1 MKIMNDVTRREKTAT
16 GGKCNLCHQV
26 FDKRVMSRHL
36 LNHLKEQNGK
46 FPYFHLSVQD
56 RYTPYYWLHLQVPAN
71 FSLKKLD
78 DYLRDIWLECCGHL
92 SMFRIEDNEYS
103 SYLDPEYG
111 GRSMKAPLSKVLEV
125 GESFEYEYDFGTTSE
140 LVLKTVSVVKGKNKG
155 NSIKL
160 LARNEPPIMK
170 CGKCDQKATQ
180 ICSECN
186 WDEKNELL
194 CITHARHHRH
204 SQEMLLPIVNSPRVG
219 MCGYTG

>member
-1 MKIMNDVTRREKTAT
+1 MTRKKKTET
-16 GGKCNLCHQV
+16 RGKCNLCHQI
-26 FDKRVMSRHL
+26 FDKRVMTRHVS
-36 LNHLKEQNGK
+36 NHLKELSND
-46 FPYFHLSVQD
+46 FSSFHLLVQD
-56 RYTPYYWLHLQVPAN
+56 RYTPYYWLHLQVPTN

-92 SMFRIEDNEYS
+92 SVFRIGDSDYS

-111 GRSMKAPLSKVLEV
+111 DQDMKVALNKVLEV
-125 GESFEYEYDFGTTSE
+125 GKSFDYEYDFGTTSE
-140 LVLKTVSVVKGKNKG
+140 LVLKTVSVVKGKNESKP
-155 NSIKL
+155 IKL

-170 CGKCDQKATQ
+170 CGKCGNKATQ

-186 WDEKNELL
+186 WDEKKELL
-194 CITHARHHRH
+194 CIIHARRHRH